1 MDTGLFSAL
10 LFGRDVCETRE
21 ALNRFQTPV
30 RYYLLYLLLLL
41 LLLLHTLPIFLILSK
56 SLSLFLSLLL
66 AAWAVFAKARLVLS
80 LRVDALRFGH
90 FVFRVAPD
98 VGVRIIGNR
107 RLRVRWLH
115 GERARRRR
123 RRARDNF
130 SSLLLFL
137 LLLRLFV

>member
-1 MDTGLFSAL
+1 MDTRLFSAL

-30 RYYLLYLLLLL
+30 RYYLLYLLL

-98 VGVRIIGNR
+98 VGVCIIGNR

-115 GERARRRR
+115 GERARRWR